1 MNILIAPDKF
11 KGSLSAL
18 EVAEAIAKGLNQALP
33 EITCILHPLAD
44 GGDGSVQVLQS
55 YLDLEEVT
63 VQVPDPLGN
72 PLQASYH
79 IHGQEAF
86 VELAQASG
94 LILVPEQQ
102 RNPLETS
109 TYGTGL
115 LIRDAL
121 EKGAKKIFLFL
132 GGSAT
137 NDGGIGIAQALG
149 MEFLDKKGDT
159 LEPKGKS
166 LGLIDRIIPS
176 SYFAQTQAEILCLC
190 DVKNPL
196 LGPNGATYVY
206 GPQKGASPAMADQ
219 LEKGMEN
226 YAQVV
231 EQQFR
236 NNIREIEGGGAAG
249 GISAGLFGMFGA
261 NIQSG
266 IDTLLE
272 LSKFEERLQEA
283 DAVISGEGRL
293 DTQTLEGKV
302 IKGVLDLCKVYGK
315 ELILFVGQNQLADEV
330 WQDQGVIGVTSIL
343 SHAKNV
349 DDAIENAE
357 SYLAQITGEYFDRRR
372 KN

>member
-18 EVAEAIAKGLNQALP
+18 EVAEAIAKGLKRANP
-33 EITCILHPLAD
+33 KITCILHPLAD

-94 LILVPEQQ
+94 LVLVPEQQ

-149 MEFLDKKGDT
+149 MEFLDKKGNP

-176 SYFAQTQAEILCLC
+176 SYFTQTQSEICCLC

-226 YAQVV
+226 FAQVV
-231 EQQFR
+231 EKQFR

-272 LSKFEERLQEA
+272 LSKFEERLQES
-283 DAVISGEGRL
+283 DFVISGEGSL

-302 IKGVLDLCKVYGK
+302 IKGVLDLCKVYSK
-315 ELILFVGQNQLADEV
+315 ELILFVGQNQLSQEIWKKEGINRVEAVLDY
-330 WQDQGVIGVTSIL
+330 
-343 SHAKNV
+343 AKDV
-349 DDAIENAE
+349 EDAIRNA
-357 SYLAQITGEYFDRRR
+357 GEILEEIAIKYGSRNRF
-372 KN
+372 